1 MTRMF
6 SRIGWTFLI
15 AALWLT
21 GCAVSV
27 EDDGKTIPSG
37 MSKSVL
43 RVGVTAN
50 YPPLVFKEAG
60 ASREAGKLVGIEI
73 DLADEVGKGLDK
85 RMEFVE
91 MPWQELIPALA
102 GGEIDVIM
110 SGMSITAGRKQT
122 ISFTEPYLHIGQ
134 MAITR
139 INEIQKLGSLSALLN
154 APITVGFEPGTTG
167 ETFVKTNMR
176 NAKPQ
181 PVASIDAAVVALRSR
196 EIDAFIH
203 DAPTAWRIGSDA
215 AYQDLIGLYW
225 PLTDE
230 NLGWGVRIS
239 DSALRTALNEQ
250 LAAMEKDGRLNRI
263 TREWIKVRV
272 EVR

>member
-6 SRIGWTFLI
+6 SRIGGALLVTT
-15 AALWLT
+15 LWLS
-21 GCAVSV
+21 GCAAPV
-27 EDDGKTIPSG
+27 EDDGKAIPSA
-37 MSKSVL
+37 MSKSIV
-43 RVGVTAN
+43 RVGLTAN
-50 YPPLVFKEAG
+50 YPPLVSKIDGELA
-60 ASREAGKLVGIEI
+60 GIEI
-73 DLADEVGKGLDK
+73 DLAEDVGKALGK
-85 RMEFVE
+85 RMQFVE
-91 MPWQELIPALA
+91 LPWEQLIPALA
-102 GGEIDVIM
+102 DGEIDVIM
-110 SGMSITAGRKQT
+110 SGMSITVGRAKK
-122 ISFTEPYLHIGQ
+122 ISFTDPYLHIGQ

-139 INEIQKLGSLSALLN
+139 INEIQKLGSVSALLN

-167 ETFVKTNMR
+167 ETFVKLNMA

-181 PVASIDAAVVALRSR
+181 PVASIDDAVAALRSR
-196 EIDAFIH
+196 KIDAFIH

-239 DSALRTALNEQ
+239 DEALRVALNEQ
-250 LAAMEKDGRLNRI
+250 LAAMKKDGRLSRT
-263 TREWIKVRV
+263 TRKWIKVRV